1 MQNTC
6 TPTLIPAY
14 CAFSPSLL
22 QFQHEFTVQHFF
34 FNAHTQRHSYIHAH
48 TSTCL
53 QTLLFNAPSPPPS
66 QDTVIHTHTQPACKH
81 SELPQQLILTT
92 WPRLL
97 CSAHPLTS
105 NITGALTVTQSL
117 RNSTANTISRLQQ
130 MFSGWDK
137 ALESLTVF
145 AFCTAFSALM

>member
-53 QTLLFNAPSPPPS
+53 QTLLFNALSRPPPPPRHS
-66 QDTVIHTHTQPACKH
+66 YSHAHTACLQALRTSTTINSNYLAKTFMLCTSTNLEYHRRPHSHTVSTQLHSKH
-81 SELPQQLILTT
+81 DFTT
-92 WPRLL
+92 
-97 CSAHPLTS
+97 
-105 NITGALTVTQSL
+105 
-117 RNSTANTISRLQQ
+117 STNVLW
-130 MFSGWDK
+130 MG
-137 ALESLTVF
+137 
-145 AFCTAFSALM
+145 